1 MQRRQ
6 HPRPNYPAAVF
17 VALRQGFSA
26 LGVALSGLIAAAIAG
41 QFYAAAATSEAAIG
55 RFSMGDLSGWQ
66 EHSFAGRTQYT
77 LAADGAGRALR
88 ATAIGSASVLC
99 RETDIDLAATPIAEW
114 RWRLDRA
121 PIRGDERSRG
131 GDDQGLRVSF
141 LHRDGIL
148 PGSVIAIQYVWS
160 QSEAEGAFWPN
171 AFSPEAYQLAAE
183 SGPARPG
190 DWVAEKRDL
199 RADFRRIFNRD
210 IDRVDGVCVMTDG
223 DQTGALVEGW
233 YGDISVTRP

>member
-1 MQRRQ
+1 MRQ
-6 HPRPNYPAAVF
+6 WIFAFAALF
-17 VALRQGFSA
+17 
-26 LGVALSGLIAAAIAG
+26 AATVG
-41 QFYAAAATSEAAIG
+41 GRFYAAAATSEAAIG

-66 EHSFAGRTQYT
+66 EHSFAGRTQYR
-77 LAADGAGRALR
+77 LAADGAGQALH
-88 ATAIGSASVLC
+88 ATAMGSASVLC

-121 PIRGDERSRG
+121 PIRGDERSRD

-199 RADFRRIFNRD
+199 RADFRRIFNRE

>member
-1 MQRRQ
+1 MLAR
-6 HPRPNYPAAVF
+6 
-17 VALRQGFSA
+17 FSA
-26 LGVALSGLIAAAIAG
+26 
-41 QFYAAAATSEAAIG
+41 
-55 RFSMGDLSGWQ
+55 GDLSGWE
-66 EHSFAGRTQYT
+66 EHSFAGHTRYR
-77 LAADGAGRALR
+77 LEPDGAGVALR
-88 ATAIGSASVLC
+88 AQAAGSASVLC
-99 RETDIDLAATPIAEW
+99 REVTVDLAALPVAQW

-121 PIRGDERSRG
+121 PIRGNERSRD

-160 QSEAEGAFWPN
+160 QSEAEGTAWPN

-190 DWVAEKRDL
+190 DWVAERRNL
-199 RADFRRIFNRD
+199 REDFRRIFNRD
-210 IDRVDGVCVMTDG
+210 IDRVDAVCVMTDG